1 MADYTI
7 TNDANRCVQCGLCV
21 AFCPCNVLEF
31 NEEGYP
37 YAAHPEKCVGCTT
50 CSGNCRKRALLVE
63 ATGDATYNPSA
74 DEDRAEPISDE
85 LHAEYAELQ
94 RSIMQNLGLRWQ
106 PVAVSLIDK
115 DELLPDVPM
124 PPENLRFCQAMMA
137 ARRGASILMPPHRHS
152 CPDGTSI
159 FGMTGVPEKLATGEI
174 YVLFHKV
181 VNAEAA
187 ARMVAERPTLP
198 PKSRRATYVAPLA
211 KTVREPEVVVFT
223 GTPEQMMW
231 LSMSMSYYTASPRL
245 PRVGLQLHV
254 RGGGASA
261 VDQRRTQHHV
271 RLLRLP
277 CGDRHRRGHDVYG
290 RADASA
296 ADDRAGRGGAG
307 EEGHPRFAQQDLR
320 RAHHVERVRPPAK
333 AGGLLSSTLPREENM
348 ALFTL
353 RPALEKGPR
362 ADRLVSV

>member
-7 TNDANRCVQCGLCV
+7 TNDASRCVQCGLCV

-50 CSGNCRKRALLVE
+50 CSGNCPKRALLVE
-63 ATGDATYNPSA
+63 ATGDATYNPFA

-94 RSIMQNLGLRWQ
+94 RSIMQSLGLRWQ

-231 LSMSMSYYTASPRL
+231 LSMSMSYYTGHRHDFHASGFNSMCVEAVLL
-245 PRVGLQLHV
+245 PMTNDEPNITFGCYGCRAATDIGEDMMFMGVPTHLLPMIAQ
-254 RGGGASA
+254 GAAELAKKAIPDS
-261 VDQRRTQHHV
+261 RNKI
-271 RLLRLP
+271 
-277 CGDRHRRGHDVYG
+277 Y
-290 RADASA
+290 
-296 ADDRAGRGGAG
+296 
-307 EEGHPRFAQQDLR
+307 
-320 RAHHVERVRPPAK
+320 VEPI
-333 AGGLLSSTLPREENM
+333 M
-348 ALFTL
+348 
-353 RPALEKGPR
+353 
-362 ADRLVSV
+362 